1 MKIGLKR
8 KIFSFIILLIFILIL
23 FIIGIGIH
31 LYVNFSVS
39 KIYKNNYGIDI
50 IQPQK
55 IETIYSE
62 GVRDPITLE
71 RLVYSEKT
79 FGEALNF
86 DYILPINENVVEKLL
101 NEKFL
106 PFHSSSNAEKLIN
119 ISSDIVKE
127 GNYYAYFESNG
138 EYYKLF
144 LYDATGNFLYIVTVT
159 F

>member
-71 RLVYSEKT
+71 RL
-79 FGEALNF
+79 
-86 DYILPINENVVEKLL
+86 I
-101 NEKFL
+101 
-106 PFHSSSNAEKLIN
+106 
-119 ISSDIVKE
+119 
-127 GNYYAYFESNG
+127 
-138 EYYKLF
+138 
-144 LYDATGNFLYIVTVT
+144 
-159 F
+159 

>member
-1 MKIGLKR
+1 MNFKKKIISL
-8 KIFSFIILLIFILIL
+8 IILLIIILMPL
-23 FIIGIGIH
+23 IIGIGIH
-31 LYVNFSVS
+31 FFVNFSIS
-39 KIYKNNYGIDI
+39 KIYKNNYGVDI

-62 GVRDPITLE
+62 GIRDPITLE

-79 FGEALNF
+79 FAEALNF
-86 DYILPINENVVEKLL
+86 DYILPINKNRVEKLL
-101 NEKFL
+101 DENFL
-106 PFHSSSNAEKLIN
+106 PFHSFLNAEKLIN
-119 ISSDIVKE
+119 ISSDITKD
-127 GNYYAYFESNG
+127 GNNYYAFFESSG